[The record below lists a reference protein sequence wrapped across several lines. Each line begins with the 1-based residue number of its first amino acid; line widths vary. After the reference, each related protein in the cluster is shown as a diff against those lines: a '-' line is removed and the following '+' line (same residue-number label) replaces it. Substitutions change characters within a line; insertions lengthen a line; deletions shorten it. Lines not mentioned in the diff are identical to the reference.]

1 MSKITTPVADVTR
14 LHKFL
19 QGESV
24 LTLAMSDVC
33 GPWAASVLYV
43 ADLESDP
50 FALYFLSSE
59 NSRHIKGLPADGSAA
74 VSVYSDYRGNWQSIC
89 GAQIQATITQA
100 ENKDKATQLYFGRF
114 PEIKALIDNP
124 TTDQECLIGSAF
136 GRSNFYRV
144 APSLVRLTNNG
155 DNFAGRTEWQL

>member
-1 MSKITTPVADVTR
+1 MSKITIPVADVTR
-14 LHKFL
+14 LHQFL

-24 LTLAMSDVC
+24 LTLAMSDVL

-50 FALYFLSSE
+50 FALYFLSSA
-59 NSRHIKGLPADGSAA
+59 NSRHIKGLPANGSAA
-74 VSVYSDYRGNWQSIC
+74 GAVYSDYSGNWQSIC
-89 GAQIQATITQA
+89 GAQIQATITQV
-100 ENKDKATQLYFGRF
+100 ENKDKAAQLYFARF

-124 TTDQECLIGSAF
+124 TTDQERLIGAAF

-144 APSLVRLTNNG
+144 APSFVRLTNNG
-155 DNFAGRTEWQL
+155 DSFAGRTEWQL